1 MAEIKILPKDKGRE
15 KREQPGSFE
24 PREKVNESVGGS
36 SLSLQPGAVSDRE
49 GLGVTLA
56 MTKPGLC

>member
-1 MAEIKILPKDKGRE
+1 MKLSEAA
-15 KREQPGSFE
+15 
-24 PREKVNESVGGS
+24 